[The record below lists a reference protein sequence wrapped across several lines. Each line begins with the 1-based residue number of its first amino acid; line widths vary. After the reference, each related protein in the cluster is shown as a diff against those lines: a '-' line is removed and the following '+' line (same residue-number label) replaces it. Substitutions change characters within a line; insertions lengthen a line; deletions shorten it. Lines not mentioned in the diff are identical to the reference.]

1 MRYNVIIKTYG
12 QPDYITDSN
21 SRDSKQHVQNHGA
34 DICIITNKRGVV
46 VSAAARQSDGTIKN
60 IYYVL

>member
-12 QPDYITDSN
+12 QDDYYTESN
-21 SRDSKQHVQNHGA
+21 SRDSKQHVRNHGA
-34 DICIITNKRGVV
+34 DICIITNKRDVV
-46 VSAAARQSDGTIKN
+46 VSGGARQADGTIKN